1 MCFMLCVLHCH
12 PDQAEK
18 VMEVC
23 RCNIGSD
30 ILRDAFI
37 FTCDRMKRY
46 KGSWHIEKRELFPD
60 VVFVETGDLGE
71 LSKRI
76 SCCEDLLSP
85 REDGSLV
92 GRIAPDEESFL
103 RKLCGSA
110 HHLSMSQGYIR
121 DGKTYVVEGPL
132 AGMERRIRKID
143 RHKRIAAVLLCQA
156 EGSPK
161 KQGIAQGI
169 NTLGETM
176 MVGLEIVS
184 KS

>member
-1 MCFMLCVLHCH
+1 MLCVLHCH

-23 RCNIGSD
+23 RRNIASD

-37 FTCDRMKRY
+37 LTCDRMKRY
-46 KGSWHIEKRELFPD
+46 EGSWHIEKRELFPD
-60 VVFVETGDLGE
+60 SVFVETGDSGE
-71 LSKRI
+71 LLKYLF
-76 SCCEDLLSP
+76 CCEHLLIP
-85 REDGSLV
+85 REDGSLA
-92 GRIAPDEESFL
+92 GRVAPDEESFL
-103 RKLCGSA
+103 RKLCGPA

-161 KQGIAQGI
+161 KKGMSQGV

-176 MVGLEIVS
+176 TAGLEIVS